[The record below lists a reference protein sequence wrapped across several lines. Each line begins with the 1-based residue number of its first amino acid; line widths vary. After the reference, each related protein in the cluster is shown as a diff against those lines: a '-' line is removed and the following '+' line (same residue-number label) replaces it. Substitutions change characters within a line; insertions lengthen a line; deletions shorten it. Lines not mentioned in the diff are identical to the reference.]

1 MARRSTPAKTIDDQ
15 TFAIRIL
22 FVIPELGFKR
32 LNEMHHWLHERAPK
46 AHAIH
51 SHGIRRACQCGALYV
66 NDIEIATE
74 CVKTFELEFAALPK
88 QTP

>member
-32 LNEMHHWLHERAPK
+32 LNEMHKWLQDRAPK

-51 SHGIRRACQCGALYV
+51 SHGHTGTNQCAALYV
-66 NDIEIATE
+66 NDIEIAGD
-74 CVKTFELEFAALPK
+74 CVKAFELQLAARPK
-88 QTP
+88 LTP

>member
-1 MARRSTPAKTIDDQ
+1 MARRSTPAKTVDEQ

-22 FVIPELGFKR
+22 FRIPELGFSR
-32 LNEMHHWLHERAPK
+32 LNDMHQLLRERAPQ

-51 SHGIRRACQCGALYV
+51 SHGVTGIKQCCALYV
-66 NDIEIATE
+66 NDIEVAVE
-74 CVKTFELEFAALPK
+74 CIKLFELDLASLPK